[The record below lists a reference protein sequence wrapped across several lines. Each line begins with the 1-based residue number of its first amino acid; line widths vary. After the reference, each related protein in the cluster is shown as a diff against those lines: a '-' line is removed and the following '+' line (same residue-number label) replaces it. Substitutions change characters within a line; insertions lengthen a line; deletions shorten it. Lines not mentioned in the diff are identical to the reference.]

1 MPRIARDYGTKVRN
15 WLKQLAEDERKH
27 FVVENKK
34 VICTACSKGYEFKIP
49 SQLVQHASTELHIHA
64 VRRTKTEKKTQQL
77 MTQPVK
83 NEFAADMCK
92 AFLSA
97 DIPMNKINNPTIRQF
112 LEKYTKKAV
121 PSCSTLRR
129 NIPEIY
135 TEIIEGIRRKSEI
148 VLFGWNSKLPNNST
162 ISQLI
167 LDALVFLWPGQ
178 PAYMLLAGKN
188 LKGTYPDLLHITCLA
203 HGLNRVAE
211 TIKSLFPLANRMMSS
226 VKAVF
231 KKAPSRVLK
240 YKTENPDLKLPPEPV
255 QTRWGTWLIAADFYA
270 ENLDRIKHVVKE
282 LDKTDAACIK
292 NAQNLLGMKSLQQ
305 ELACL
310 SANFTFIAQTI
321 TSLEDRKLTLMDSL
335 AAIDSVKKR
344 IDVKNSDVHK
354 TVMAKLDSVLQKNP
368 DFHKLCEIS
377 NVLTGKAAE
386 SISVNLSPD
395 VLAAMK
401 FCPTTSV
408 EVERS
413 FSMQKAILTDRRHSF
428 LMENLEKV
436 VVCHYELGMD
446 ESAILEL
453 L

>member
-1 MPRIARDYGTKVRN
+1 M
-15 WLKQLAEDERKH
+15 L
-27 FVVENKK
+27 
-34 VICTACSKGYEFKIP
+34 ACSKGYEFKIP

-135 TEIIEGIRRKSEI
+135 TEIIEGIRREI
-148 VLFGWNSKLPNNST
+148 GNRPIWMCVDETTDATTRYVANVLVGVLCKDVTNNST

-178 PAYMLLAGKN
+178 RNEDIAKKFVVLLSDAAAYMLLAGKN

-203 HGLNRVAE
+203 H
-211 TIKSLFPLANRMMSS
+211 
-226 VKAVF
+226 
-231 KKAPSRVLK
+231 
-240 YKTENPDLKLPPEPV
+240 EPV

-377 NVLTGKAAE
+377 NSRCPGSNEVL
-386 SISVNLSPD
+386 
-395 VLAAMK
+395 
-401 FCPTTSV
+401 PTTSV

>member
-1 MPRIARDYGTKVRN
+1 RKG
-15 WLKQLAEDERKH
+15 LAQYH
-27 FVVENKK
+27 
-34 VICTACSKGYEFKIP
+34 
-49 SQLVQHASTELHIHA
+49 
-64 VRRTKTEKKTQQL
+64 
-77 MTQPVK
+77 
-83 NEFAADMCK
+83 
-92 AFLSA
+92 
-97 DIPMNKINNPTIRQF
+97 NPTIRQF

-135 TEIIEGIRRKSEI
+135 TEIIEGIRREI
-148 VLFGWNSKLPNNST
+148 GNRPIWMCVDETTDATTRYVANVLVGVLCKDGPSKPHLLMSRELKVTNNST

-178 PAYMLLAGKN
+178 RNEDIAKKFVVLLSDAAAYMLLAGKN

-211 TIKSLFPLANRMMSS
+211 TIKSLFPLANQ
-226 VKAVF
+226 
-231 KKAPSRVLK
+231 
-240 YKTENPDLKLPPEPV
+240 PV

-401 FCPTTSV
+401 YCPTTSV

-413 FSMQKAILTDRRHSF
+413 FSMQKAILTDRSIAFSWRIWRKLSF
-428 LMENLEKV
+428 VITSWEWMKV
-436 VVCHYELGMD
+436 LF
-446 ESAILEL
+446 
-453 L
+453 